1 MTSEHHPQ
9 VADWRAEL
17 LSDRTVEAVAG
28 ALFALDA
35 EEPIRDERGGWRK
48 ERLRR
53 AARTLLDAA
62 VESVVGDPPPGAAG

>member
-1 MTSEHHPQ
+1 MASEHHADA
-9 VADWRAEL
+9 ADWRSEL

-35 EEPIRDERGGWRK
+35 EEPIRDARGGWRK

-62 VESVVGDPPPGAAG
+62 VEAVDGTPPR